1 MTGTS
6 ARNNYGIFKTKK
18 AKILA
23 NKYSLDLHEK
33 SIYIFD
39 ENDLVKLSDVKH
51 LIDNL
56 WIDHLLSS
64 DLIPKPIP
72 ATRNQYFEIIT
83 FYKNIIPEIGLLNHM
98 NHYIE

>member
-18 AKILA
+18 AKLLA
-23 NKYSLDLHEK
+23 NKYSLDLNEK

-39 ENDLVKLSDVKH
+39 ENDFVKLSDVKH

-56 WIDHLLSS
+56 WIDHFLHRA
-64 DLIPKPIP
+64 PQPIP
-72 ATRNQYFEIIT
+72 TTSNQYIEILS
-83 FYKNIIPEIGLLNHM
+83 YYRHIIDPTYSN
-98 NHYIE
+98 

>member
-18 AKILA
+18 AKLLA
-23 NKYSLDLHEK
+23 NKYSLDLNEK

-56 WIDHLLSS
+56 WIDHFLSPN
-64 DLIPKPIP
+64 LIPQPIYT
-72 ATRNQYFEIIT
+72 TRNEYFQIIKY
-83 FYKNIIPEIGLLNHM
+83 YKRIVPEISLGQCLN
-98 NHYIE
+98 I

>member
-6 ARNNYGIFKTKK
+6 ARNSYGIFKTKK

-23 NKYSLDLHEK
+23 NKYSLDLYEK

-56 WIDHLLSS
+56 WIDHFLSPIF
-64 DLIPKPIP
+64 IPKPIST
-72 ATRNQYFEIIT
+72 TRNEYIQIIKY
-83 FYKNIIPEIGLLNHM
+83 YKKKVPEISLRQCLN
-98 NHYIE
+98 I